1 MIYLILILTLS
12 FNFHVTIR
20 YQNVF
25 LLQMRKNNYLR
36 VLPLFVQYKA
46 PQSKGLLSRDVVMTY
61 SERVRVAYYEGL

>member
-1 MIYLILILTLS
+1 
-12 FNFHVTIR
+12 
-20 YQNVF
+20 
-25 LLQMRKNNYLR
+25 MRKNNYLR